1 MGKQLWGWLFSS
13 SLFGYK
19 FAWKWQ
25 LLAHILAVMSLG
37 IYGTHSAFPLAKGL
51 SAEPGWLQALHLSMH
66 GVLYP
71 AKTPFANA
79 KDQVNVWSGIPLWN
93 YVPILVILGL
103 EWHKYKAINYTV
115 MQHLSISLEPEDF
128 WPGSRTCRWK
138 LQYSFHCTKPLKEN
152 GG

>member
-1 MGKQLWGWLFSS
+1 
-13 SLFGYK
+13 
-19 FAWKWQ
+19 
-25 LLAHILAVMSLG
+25 MSLG

-103 EWHKYKAINYTV
+103 E
-115 MQHLSISLEPEDF
+115 
-128 WPGSRTCRWK
+128 
-138 LQYSFHCTKPLKEN
+138 
-152 GG
+152 